1 MDVKINALEWTTY
14 VQLPPL
20 SPNMGRTL
28 QPEPKTLRDL
38 EKTVVVDNPSIH
50 WKYSHE
56 ENNVTARKYHAKH
69 LERERTPWFVVAQMT
84 K

>member
-1 MDVKINALEWTTY
+1 MNYLRPVASS
-14 VQLPPL
+14 L
-20 SPNMGRTL
+20 SKHGSDTPARAKDIERFG
-28 QPEPKTLRDL
+28 E
-38 EKTVVVDNPSIH
+38 TVVVDNPSIH